1 MRAGVN
7 KRGGGTSEATRGTGP
22 RDDEGP
28 QQTGRVGQ
36 YHVGRCVARGTEL
49 GDAYLAHNVRTGN
62 PSFVFR
68 PTDEHLDGNS
78 PCAWSARVGS
88 AQGRATFEVLSATAP
103 VSVSAAE
110 LCEEM
115 AVTMR
120 DVSGV
125 LESLLRSPNVLDHL
139 LTPPPSR
146 LKRWWLRTKRRTTQ
160 LVSRHGKNAALGLLA
175 GGYVLGGG
183 YLGAS
188 YLLTTRRDA
197 PPPQP
202 GQHLALALPAPEQEE
217 AALTSGI
224 AKAAL
229 ESPETGV
236 YDVGGIV
243 PAPMM
248 LARDM
253 PAGPFKNHKRPPCR
267 GSQKDINGGCWIA
280 TEEKPDCPDDQFEHK
295 GKCWVP
301 VLVPPNGATGEPRS
315 ISR

>member
-1 MRAGVN
+1 M
-7 KRGGGTSEATRGTGP
+7 
-22 RDDEGP
+22 
-28 QQTGRVGQ
+28 
-36 YHVGRCVARGTEL
+36 
-49 GDAYLAHNVRTGN
+49 
-62 PSFVFR
+62 
-68 PTDEHLDGNS
+68 
-78 PCAWSARVGS
+78 
-88 AQGRATFEVLSATAP
+88 
-103 VSVSAAE
+103 
-110 LCEEM
+110 
-115 AVTMR
+115 TMR

-146 LKRWWLRTKRRTTQ
+146 LKRWWLRMKRRATQ
-160 LVSRHGKNAALGLLA
+160 LASRHGKNAALGLLA

-188 YLLTTRRDA
+188 YLLSTRGDG
-197 PPPQP
+197 PPPPPEQ
-202 GQHLALALPAPEQEE
+202 QRFALALPAPEQDE
-217 AALTSGI
+217 AALASSI

-229 ESPETGV
+229 ETPDTGV

-280 TEEKPDCPDDQFEHK
+280 TEEKPDCPDDQYEHK

-301 VLVPPNGATGEPRS
+301 VLVPPNGADGEPKS